1 MAGSSCST
9 GDPAGGVVVHLL
21 KQAVS
26 NGRAAWSTFKRA
38 TTGSEGDYRF
48 GALPDGIYAIYTGP
62 QMETASATTAFEPG
76 SGQPET
82 QLGYPVVFYPNARE
96 LASAAR
102 IRLRPGEMAQADISL
117 AIEPFHTITADIVF
131 RDGSILTP
139 SAEKTATGLAS
150 AALTD
155 SEGHFLPYRAEYD
168 QATRTIHALL
178 PNGTYTLTAV
188 TQGSPGHEAATEVNA
203 AAEAAHPAYFAGSI
217 EFTVAGNT
225 MPNLRIPLVAPHSY
239 LLRLRTQPG
248 AAEAGQTGFRASA
261 EPGFSVRVSLE
272 FAGEYTLEPG
282 AERDAPMA
290 GPEAFD
296 LMVAP
301 PFSFWLHT
309 LVYGKGL
316 CAGTLNANGA
326 NLSRDPLVLSY
337 AGSTSPMELM
347 VRSDCAKLH
356 LSLPLTAA
364 SFVPGIEPVY
374 TVYVVPEFDTTV
386 DVHPQTLRPSSGGS
400 LMIEG
405 FTPGDYRVY
414 TFTSPVDLEYRNPT
428 AMAQLGTAGQV
439 VTLAPLGTANLVLE
453 VPGH

>member
-1 MAGSSCST
+1 
-9 GDPAGGVVVHLL
+9 
-21 KQAVS
+21 
-26 NGRAAWSTFKRA
+26 
-38 TTGSEGDYRF
+38 
-48 GALPDGIYAIYTGP
+48 
-62 QMETASATTAFEPG
+62 
-76 SGQPET
+76 
-82 QLGYPVVFYPNARE
+82 
-96 LASAAR
+96 
-102 IRLRPGEMAQADISL
+102 
-117 AIEPFHTITADIVF
+117 
-131 RDGSILTP
+131 
-139 SAEKTATGLAS
+139 
-150 AALTD
+150 
-155 SEGHFLPYRAEYD
+155 
-168 QATRTIHALL
+168 
-178 PNGTYTLTAV
+178 
-188 TQGSPGHEAATEVNA
+188 
-203 AAEAAHPAYFAGSI
+203 
-217 EFTVAGNT
+217 

-439 VTLAPLGTANLVLE
+439 VQRSLLWEPRILSWRSPAIDAANRFHNWQLAPLELADSAAGGGSSHAPGRCRSLKSRRGSRGTLPDRRQGCE
-453 VPGH
+453 CGHEGAGAASHGIRPF